1 MKRLTA
7 LATDPAYLDRY
18 IAIRNRKQ
26 LKVRRPLI
34 AAHEFVEE
42 RYEALAESVAD
53 DTLSEMEI
61 DARST
66 PLKAILRACYD
77 GSTEPLRDL
86 KKAIVAV
93 QPTRLMKYCPM
104 CGITL
109 HSTFDHYLPAVKFPE
124 FAVHPLN
131 LVPCCSK
138 CNSTKDD
145 DWLSATGARQYLH
158 AYSDELPNRQFVTV
172 NLHEQHGVAGVG
184 ATFSLVRPHGVGAG
198 TWQLVKS
205 HFDRLHLIDRY
216 DEHGNDEIAEILAD
230 CRTYIETGGHGAREF
245 LAGLAN
251 DRRSVYGR
259 NHWRAVLMEAL
270 STHENFETW
279 LQID

>member
-26 LKVRRPLI
+26 LRVRRPLI
-34 AAHEFVEE
+34 AAHAFVEE

-53 DTLSEMEI
+53 DTLSQMAI

-66 PLKAILRACYD
+66 PLQAILRACYD

-86 KKAIVAV
+86 KKAIVAA
-93 QPTRLMKYCPM
+93 QPKRLMKYCPM
-104 CGITL
+104 CGTTL

-145 DWLSATGARQYLH
+145 DWLSATGGRQYLH

-172 NLHEQHGVAGVG
+172 DLHEQHGLAGVG
-184 ATFSLVRPHGVGAG
+184 ATFSLVKPHGVGAG
-198 TWQLVKS
+198 MWQLVNS

-216 DEHGNDEIAEILAD
+216 DEQGSNEIAEILAV
-230 CRTYIETGGHGAREF
+230 CRTYMETGGTSPRVF
-245 LAGLAN
+245 LAGLAS
-251 DRRSVYGR
+251 DCRLVYGR

-270 STHENFETW
+270 STHANFETW
-279 LQID
+279 L

>member
-18 IAIRNRKQ
+18 IEIRNRKH

-34 AAHEFVEE
+34 AAQEFVEE
-42 RYEALAESVAD
+42 RYEVLADSVAD
-53 DTLSEMEI
+53 NTLSEVTI

-77 GSTEPLRDL
+77 VSTGPLRDL
-86 KKAIVAV
+86 KKAIVAA
-93 QPTRLMKYCPM
+93 QSARLRKYCPM
-104 CGITL
+104 CGTTL

-145 DWLSATGARQYLH
+145 DWLSAGGGRQYLH
-158 AYSDELPNRQFVTV
+158 AYSDEIPDRQFVTV
-172 NLHEQHGVAGVG
+172 DLHEQHGLAGVG
-184 ATFSLVRPHGVGAG
+184 ATFSLVKPCDVD
-198 TWQLVKS
+198 TEIWELIKS

-216 DEHGNDEIAEILAD
+216 DEQGNDEIAEILAD
-230 CRTYIETGGHGAREF
+230 CRTHIETGGPDARAF

-279 LQID
+279 LQIP